1 MARSR
6 ILIADDHLIL
16 LEGVRRL
23 LEADYD
29 VVGCAADGR
38 ELVASAMELKPDVVL
53 LDIGMPLLNGIEA
66 ARQILR
72 TGYKVKVIFLTQQSD
87 KNYVQEAFRAGAS
100 GYVLKQSAASELV
113 TALRE
118 VLSGAHYVTPL
129 IAGEGAGGSFHPDSN
144 MSDLFGGALT
154 PRQREVLQL
163 VAEGKSAKEIAT
175 MIGISVKTVEF
186 HKGAIMDQLGIRTT
200 AELTRYAL
208 NHGIVG

>member
-1 MARSR
+1 MARAR

-23 LEADYD
+23 LEVDYD

-38 ELVASAMELKPDVVL
+38 ELVASALELDPDVVI

-72 TGYKVKVIFLTQQSD
+72 TGSKVKVIFLTQQSD

-100 GYVLKQSAASELV
+100 GYVLKQSAGSELV

-118 VLSGAHYVTPL
+118 VLRGSHYVTPL
-129 IAGEGAGGSFHPDSN
+129 IAGEQGGGSFEPGTNISE
-144 MSDLFGGALT
+144 LFGGPLT

-163 VAEGKSAKEIAT
+163 VAEGKSAKEIAA
-175 MIGISVKTVEF
+175 IVGISVKTVEF
-186 HKGAIMDQLGIRTT
+186 HKAAIMDQLGVRTT
-200 AELTRYAL
+200 AELTRYAVQ
-208 NHGIVG
+208 NGIVS